1 MQINLLKEEL
11 YILQDALIAYKYRSR
26 NEPHHPSTKYKI
38 RTIQKKLLN
47 MEDLAKWQLIIQNLG
62 KYRCVNIGI
71 NLKKMS

>member
-47 MEDLAKWQLIIQNLG
+47 MEDLAK
-62 KYRCVNIGI
+62 
-71 NLKKMS
+71 